1 MASMMAVLP
10 MALQVGGSLLQ
21 FAGAQK
27 SSAAAQEAAQRTAQ
41 AKQYEAAQMDVQA
54 GQEVAASQRGAMEQ
68 KRMADLAASRALALA
83 AASGGGTDGNVAN
96 IIASITGEG
105 AYRSLVSLYQGE
117 SKARTLK
124 MAADAKRYEAGVAIE
139 EGSQKAEAYQTAGL
153 ASLASGAG
161 TLYAKY
167 GRGGPAAPSESSQTG
182 DSALLSPGSYD
193 SGFEAA

>member
-1 MASMMAVLP
+1 MASMMAFLP
-10 MALQVGGSLLQ
+10 MALQVGGTLLNFSGSQ
-21 FAGAQK
+21 Q
-27 SSAAAQEAAQRTAQ
+27 SAEAAKAAAQRTSQ

-54 GQEVAASQRGAMEQ
+54 GQEVAASQRGALEQ

-83 AASGGGTDGNVAN
+83 AASGGGTDAGVAN

-139 EGSQKAEAYQTAGL
+139 EGSQKADAYQTAGL

-167 GRGGPAAPSESSQTG
+167 GRGGPAAQTG

-193 SGFEAA
+193 SGFEGI